1 MITTTDSDLAAI
13 LKAGDSPD
21 VVLLTWGGKAL
32 PPALQGLHH
41 DMLAALRLVR
51 GLTRLDQVDHAALAA
66 LAQSLEATAR
76 EATPHGLAGEAIVL
90 ASPAIAALSASL
102 LQATRRELA
111 MRLRGEALF
120 PGWSD
125 FYSHARFAMV
135 PLGRTLL
142 DGAGIGEPAA
152 VDAMDAL
159 MTAVALIGALQE
171 AGQRCRQNGAV
182 ALPLQWLGGAEGA
195 QGLAGRR
202 CSAVLRRGFDRGA
215 DRARELLALAGPSR
229 NWGPI
234 GPYAARL
241 LLLGQ
246 RLLRRLQ
253 RRDPLAQ
260 QIGLGWLDSL
270 ALRLAR
276 LGP

>member
-13 LKAGDSPD
+13 LIAGNSPD
-21 VVLLTWGGKAL
+21 VVLMTWAGKAL
-32 PPALQGLHH
+32 PAALQGLHR

-51 GLTRLDQVDHAALAA
+51 GLTRHAPADADTLAA
-66 LAQSLEATAR
+66 LAQSLEAAAR
-76 EATPHGLAGEAIVL
+76 GGASRGLAGEAIVL

-102 LQATRRELA
+102 LQATRRELT
-111 MRLRGEALF
+111 MRRRGEALF

-135 PLGRTLL
+135 PVGRTLL
-142 DGAGIGEPAA
+142 DGAGIGQPATL
-152 VDAMDAL
+152 DAMDAL

-202 CSAVLRRGFDRGA
+202 CSDVLRRGFDRGA

-229 NWGPI
+229 AGGPI
-234 GPYAARL
+234 GPYSARL

-260 QIGLGWLDSL
+260 RIGLGWFDSL